1 MGLSPVSLKSLLP
14 SFPPWRR
21 DPSSQ
26 SVWSLH
32 TLLYR
37 TKWALI
43 DWICLHANE
52 VQNGTNQKDVLNLER
67 DWEDRWASPKCAS
80 FPTMMVVGI
89 ISYHKDVARQI
100 AYRKSLGFFFFFWLL
115 WWQSNHLGTQSCCS
129 DLSLELSHWC
139 QHQAPMDDCRKGTSI
154 FDHWSIACFWSHLAW
169 GFSH

>member
-37 TKWALI
+37 AKWALI
-43 DWICLHANE
+43 DWTCMHANE
-52 VQNGTNQKDVLNLER
+52 VQNGTNQKEVLNLER
-67 DWEDRWASPKCAS
+67 DWGDRWASPKCAS

-100 AYRKSLGFFFFFWLL
+100 AYRKSLGFFFFFGCYGDSPITLVLRAAAVISAWNFLTDVNTRL
-115 WWQSNHLGTQSCCS
+115 QWMTVGRVLQSLIIG
-129 DLSLELSHWC
+129 L
-139 QHQAPMDDCRKGTSI
+139 
-154 FDHWSIACFWSHLAW
+154 
-169 GFSH
+169 